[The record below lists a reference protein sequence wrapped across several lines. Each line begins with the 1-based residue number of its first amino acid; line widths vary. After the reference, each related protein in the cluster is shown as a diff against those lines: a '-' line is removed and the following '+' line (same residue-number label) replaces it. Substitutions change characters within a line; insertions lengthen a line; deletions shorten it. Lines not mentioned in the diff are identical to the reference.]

1 MADIDVEELEETLT
15 ALQNVSDDIA
25 NKAIK
30 VALLAASVPVLDAL
44 VPNIPVHSGDL
55 RGHLAVSITGEA
67 KDQELQI
74 GFPGTGN
81 LSRWLEIGHLEV
93 GHAPQKKVLGDAA
106 PRPFMRPALEESK
119 EAAVEAFKISIDASI
134 DASAQKNGL
143 DEKAA

>member
-1 MADIDVEELEETLT
+1 MADIDVEGIEETLQ
-15 ALQNVSDDIA
+15 ALQHVSNDIA
-25 NKAIK
+25 HKAIQT
-30 VALLAASVPVLDAL
+30 ALLAASVPVLEAL
-44 VPNIPVHSGDL
+44 VPNIPVHTGNL
-55 RGHLAVSITGEA
+55 REHLDVSITGEA
-67 KDQELQI
+67 KDHELQI

-81 LSRWLEIGHLEV
+81 LSSWLEYGFVETGHLPE
-93 GHAPQKKVLGDAA
+93 KKVLGDAA